1 MHTVS
6 KQPAPAS
13 PLIAFALLSTVIGAA
28 WLTLRLLC
36 ALT

>member
-1 MHTVS
+1 MHTVPN
-6 KQPAPAS
+6 QPAPAS
-13 PLIAFALLSTVIGAA
+13 PLIAFALFSTVIGAA